1 MKFAIVGSGISG
13 LSIATILSQDHE
25 VVLYEK
31 ENRYGGHSNTVEIN
45 YNNEIINVDTGFIV
59 FNKLNYPNLIKFF
72 KYFSVRY
79 EDSDMSLSIKH
90 QALDLEWSGQNLKT
104 IFSKKK
110 LLKKISFISSIIQ
123 ILIFNFHIKYLI
135 NYKSLGEVSL
145 REWLE
150 NKPYTK
156 GFLELYLLPMAGA
169 IWSMPPEDVMN
180 YPITSLFN
188 FFNNHKLLHS
198 KNDRPQWLTVSKGS
212 INYVNK
218 IIRFLGAN
226 PRVETYKDT
235 QILKI
240 KRSENTIL
248 IEDSNNNQNKFD
260 HIIFSTNPTKTLE
273 ILEDVDEKEKNI
285 LDKFSTNTNLAYLH
299 NDETLMPKLKKVWS
313 SWNVVVPEKKLKN
326 ISVTYWMN
334 KLQNIKNSKPL
345 FLSLNPIMPPKENS
359 IFKVIEY
366 EHPIFDI
373 KAINSKKL
381 LKNIQGY
388 RNTWHCGAWSGNGFH
403 EDGITSSVNLAKEF
417 DAKVLWE

>member
-31 ENRYGGHSNTVEIN
+31 EDRYGGHSNTVEIN

-72 KYFSVRY
+72 KYFSVKY

-110 LLKKISFISSIIQ
+110 LLKKISFLSSIIQ

-135 NYKSLGEVSL
+135 NYKSLGEISL

-417 DAKVLWE
+417 DAKILWE

>member
-31 ENRYGGHSNTVEIN
+31 EDRYGGHSNTVEIN

-72 KYFSVRY
+72 KYFSVKY

-135 NYKSLGEVSL
+135 NYKSLGEISL

>member
-31 ENRYGGHSNTVEIN
+31 EDRYGGHSNTVEIN

-90 QALDLEWSGQNLKT
+90 QALDVEWSGQNLKT

-135 NYKSLGEVSL
+135 NYKSLGEISL

>member
-72 KYFSVRY
+72 KYFSVKY

-90 QALDLEWSGQNLKT
+90 QALDVEWSGQNLKT

-110 LLKKISFISSIIQ
+110 LLKKISFLSSIIQ

-135 NYKSLGEVSL
+135 NYKSLGEISL

-417 DAKVLWE
+417 DAKILWE

>member
-31 ENRYGGHSNTVEIN
+31 EDRYGGHSNTVEIN

-72 KYFSVRY
+72 KYFSVKY

-90 QALDLEWSGQNLKT
+90 QALDVEWSGQNLKT

-110 LLKKISFISSIIQ
+110 LLKKISFLSSIIQ

-218 IIRFLGAN
+218 IIRFLEAN

>member
-31 ENRYGGHSNTVEIN
+31 EDRYGGHSNTVEIN

-72 KYFSVRY
+72 KYFSVKY

-90 QALDLEWSGQNLKT
+90 QALDVEWSGQNLKT

>member
-31 ENRYGGHSNTVEIN
+31 EDRYGGHSNTVEIN

-72 KYFSVRY
+72 KYFSVKY

-110 LLKKISFISSIIQ
+110 LLKKISFLSSIIQ

-403 EDGITSSVNLAKEF
+403 EDGITSSINLAKEF

>member
-31 ENRYGGHSNTVEIN
+31 EDRYGGHSNTVEIN

-72 KYFSVRY
+72 KYFSVKY

-218 IIRFLGAN
+218 IIRFLEAN

-388 RNTWHCGAWSGNGFH
+388 RSTWYCGAWSGNGFH